1 MIVKIFLKNMVVKIF
16 LKEMVVKIFLKNMV
30 LKKISEKDCCSHLAG
45 GDVEVAGHLV
55 EGERP
60 VHPASILLYLYSRLS
75 KIVKRVSKCHI
86 SINAWSCVPSNDMS
100 YVPKSK
106 VTLSPFKQYA
116 DSVWTLGS

>member
-60 VHPASILLYLYSRLS
+60 VHPASISICIRACQKLS
-75 KIVKRVSKCHI
+75 NVSQNVIFQSMPGHVFLPMTCLMFQNQK
-86 SINAWSCVPSNDMS
+86 
-100 YVPKSK
+100 
-106 VTLSPFKQYA
+106 
-116 DSVWTLGS
+116 

>member
-30 LKKISEKDCCSHLAG
+30 LKKNSEKDCCSHLAG

-60 VHPASILLYLYSRLS
+60 MHPGTILLYLYSHKLS
-75 KIVKRVSKCHI
+75 KVSKVSQNVI
-86 SINAWSCVPSNDMS
+86 FQSIPGHVFPPMTCLMFQNQ
-100 YVPKSK
+100 K
-106 VTLSPFKQYA
+106 
-116 DSVWTLGS
+116 